1 MKQEEPLFLD
11 VDFDQRKKAGQYVC
25 GDSFFSRKLPG
36 RNRVVSVLSDGLGSG
51 VKASILSSMT
61 GTMAL
66 RFMEGDMEILRS
78 AEVMMDALPVCR
90 KRGISYAT
98 FTIVDA
104 VLHGWTRVIEMDNP
118 SFMLVRNGRLLAPGK
133 REMASSRWKD
143 RKITVN
149 EFFARPEDRIILF
162 SDGVTQAGMGS
173 WANPTGWGQ
182 EKCAA
187 FILDTLKERPGI
199 SSREL
204 SRRVVSE
211 ALVREPHE
219 RAGDDVTCAVM
230 YFRSPR
236 KLLVLSGPPFEK
248 KRDAEFARML
258 DTFDGRR
265 AVCGGTTAEIVAR
278 ELGRP
283 LVTDLATARGGL
295 PPIST
300 MDGADLITE
309 GILTLTEV
317 SRILEGK
324 KITREKTSASRL
336 AALLEESDRIRFV
349 VGTRVNEAHQDPTL
363 PVELEMR
370 RNIVRTIARTLEERY
385 LKEVELTFV

>member
-1 MKQEEPLFLD
+1 MNSADPLFLD
-11 VDFDQRKKAGQYVC
+11 VDFFQKRKTGQFVC
-25 GDSFFSRKLPG
+25 GDSFFSRKIPG

-51 VKASILSSMT
+51 IKASILSSMT
-61 GTMAL
+61 ATMAL

-78 AEVMMDALPVCR
+78 AEVMMDALPVC
-90 KRGISYAT
+90 KVRGISYAT

-118 SFMLVRNGRLLAPGK
+118 PFLLVRGGRVMTPGR

-173 WANPTGWGQ
+173 WANPTGWGE
-182 EKCAA
+182 EKCTEY
-187 FILDTLKERPGI
+187 ILRLLRDRPGL

-204 SRRVVSE
+204 SRRIVSE

-219 RAGDDVTCAVM
+219 HAGDDVTCAVM

-236 KLLVLSGPPFEK
+236 KLLVLSGPPFDGQ
-248 KRDAEFARML
+248 RDREYAEML
-258 DTFDGRR
+258 GKFPGRK
-265 AVCGGTTAEIVAR
+265 AICGGTTAEIVAR

-283 LVTDLATARGGL
+283 LVTDLATARGGM
-295 PPIST
+295 PPLSS
-300 MDGADLITE
+300 MDGVDLITE
-309 GILTLTEV
+309 GILTLTLV
-317 SRILEGK
+317 SKILDGK
-324 KITREKTSASRL
+324 EIVREKNSAARL
-336 AALLEESDRIRFV
+336 ASLLRESDRISFV

-370 RNIVRTIARTLEERY
+370 RNIIRTIVRTLEEKY
-385 LKEVELTFV
+385 LKEVTVSFI

>member
-1 MKQEEPLFLD
+1 
-11 VDFDQRKKAGQYVC
+11 
-25 GDSFFSRKLPG
+25 
-36 RNRVVSVLSDGLGSG
+36 
-51 VKASILSSMT
+51 
-61 GTMAL
+61 
-66 RFMEGDMEILRS
+66 MEILRS

-248 KRDAEFARML
+248 KRDGEFARML

-300 MDGADLITE
+300 MEGADLITE

>member
-1 MKQEEPLFLD
+1 MKAQEPLFLD
-11 VDFDQRKKAGQYVC
+11 VDYCGKRKTGQFVC
-25 GDSFFSRKLPG
+25 GDSFFSRKVPDKS
-36 RNRVVSVLSDGLGSG
+36 RVVSVLSDGLGSG
-51 VKASILSSMT
+51 VKANILSSMT
-61 GTMAL
+61 ASMAL

-78 AEVMMDALPVCR
+78 AEVIMDALPVCR
-90 KRGISYAT
+90 ERGISYAT

-118 SFMLVRNGRLLAPGK
+118 PFLLVRGGSIVTPGK

-173 WANPTGWGQ
+173 WANPTGWGG
-182 EKCAA
+182 EKCAD
-187 FILDTLKERPGI
+187 FILRLLRDRPGM

-204 SRRVVSE
+204 SKRIVSE
-211 ALVREPHE
+211 ALIREPHE

-236 KLLVLSGPPFEK
+236 KLIVLSGPPFDGG
-248 KRDAEFARML
+248 RDGEYARML
-258 DTFDGRR
+258 ETFPGKK

-278 ELGRP
+278 ELGRE
-283 LVTDLATARGGL
+283 LVTDLATARGGM
-295 PPIST
+295 PPVSS
-300 MDGADLITE
+300 MDGVDLVTE
-309 GILTLTEV
+309 GILTLTLA
-317 SRILEGK
+317 SKILDGK
-324 KITREKTSASRL
+324 DIPRQKTSASRL
-336 AALLEESDRIRFV
+336 ASLLVESDRIRFV

-370 RNIVRTIARTLEERY
+370 RNIIRTIVRILEEKY
-385 LKEVELTFV
+385 LKEVSLSFI